1 MKARANRGIALEAL
15 LWAGAA
21 CTLAIAVAGARW
33 TPASAVP
40 RAERATAATPTA
52 MADAASLV
60 RSRDRV
66 IAGDPFRLLRRASPM
81 GFALAMPEQG
91 MGVTMPVRPTK
102 PVLVLRGVVGGPGA
116 QRWEAVLD
124 GVPGR
129 ERGVVVRAGD
139 VLGGAAGAG
148 ALRVRQVDAGGVVIT
163 GMDTTWRLNVGG
175 DVAARRGP

>member
-1 MKARANRGIALEAL
+1 
-15 LWAGAA
+15 
-21 CTLAIAVAGARW
+21 
-33 TPASAVP
+33 
-40 RAERATAATPTA
+40 
-52 MADAASLV
+52 
-60 RSRDRV
+60 
-66 IAGDPFRLLRRASPM
+66 
-81 GFALAMPEQG
+81 
-91 MGVTMPVRPTK
+91 MPVRPTK